1 MSVVVFAFETNHGNK
16 TFGKIA
22 NAIYCVR
29 DPSQLTFQTRVS
41 QKQYPSA
48 SPFLPHLC
56 MRALHSKSVIKIVSR
71 GRKAHPVRKVG
82 DEDDG
87 DDLALR
93 CPIPFFVYLLLF
105 LCSLG
110 PLILSPILFYF
121 FFLVPSLS
129 VFFLFFSL
137 FFHRVFL
144 QHFLPVLA
152 SVY

>member
-71 GRKAHPVRKVG
+71 GRKAHPVLKVG

-87 DDLALR
+87 DDLAL
-93 CPIPFFVYLLLF
+93 
-105 LCSLG
+105 
-110 PLILSPILFYF
+110 
-121 FFLVPSLS
+121 
-129 VFFLFFSL
+129 
-137 FFHRVFL
+137 
-144 QHFLPVLA
+144 
-152 SVY
+152 